1 MIDNKIYD
9 SFSSEIK
16 LVFEKLAAAV
26 HEQWTKGRLEEG
38 WSLGAVRNDSLKQ
51 TPCLVPYD
59 ELPELE
65 KDYDRN
71 TVLCVIDTL
80 QKYGFAIE
88 RRRI

>member
-1 MIDNKIYD
+1 MVDKKIYD

-16 LVFEKLAAAV
+16 LVFEELAAEV
-26 HEQWTKGRLEEG
+26 HKQWSNGRLKDG

-51 TPCLVPYD
+51 TPCLVPYE
-59 ELPELE
+59 ELPEQE

-80 QKYGFAIE
+80 QKYGFVIQ
-88 RRRI
+88 RRRS